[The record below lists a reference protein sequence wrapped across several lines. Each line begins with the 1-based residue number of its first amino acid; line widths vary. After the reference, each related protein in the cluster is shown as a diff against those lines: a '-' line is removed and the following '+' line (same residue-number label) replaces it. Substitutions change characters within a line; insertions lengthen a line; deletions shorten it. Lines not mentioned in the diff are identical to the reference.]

1 MNSLVV
7 AFILIIWLILGYKIY
22 GSFIEKKV
30 VKVDNTRLTPAIE
43 LKDGIDYTPA
53 KKPILF
59 GHHFSSIAGAGPI
72 LGPLLGVLY
81 FGWLGALLWVA
92 LGSIFL
98 GAVHDYTSLMTS
110 VQNKGTS
117 LADIS
122 KKTLGL
128 RTKIIFSIF
137 IWLTLAMI
145 IAVFAVVASKTLVS
159 QPEIVIPTFGLIFI
173 AMIFGWLIYKKGI
186 NIVAGTLISLLFLFF
201 LIYLG
206 NLIPIILPAQIIGMS
221 SQNFWFF
228 ILIIY
233 SLFASSLPVW
243 FLLQPRDYIST
254 WILFLGLGLGYL
266 GLIITH
272 PSLNAPAFVSFSS
285 KGGPLWPMLFVIV
298 ACGAISGFH
307 SLVAGGTTAKQL
319 PDEASGKLI
328 GYGGMVTEAALAG
341 LVIFI
346 AASILIWDP
355 SAVEN
360 QFGFQYLM
368 TSLGDPIRAFATGYG
383 KLVSSLPVLTLV
395 IGTFFGMVMLN
406 AFVLTTLDTGTRLGR
421 FITTEL
427 LQKKAPLF
435 KNRWIASLFI
445 LVFAAIMGATEG
457 YKVIWPV
464 FGASNQLVAALALI
478 VVSSYLVGI
487 KRPKKYTVYPALFML
502 LTTFGAL
509 IYQGYRFFQA
519 QKYLLG
525 SVSLILIFLAAIIVF
540 DARAIL
546 FTKTENLNSIG
557 NKEKRRIK
565 NANRRTE
572 L

>member
-1 MNSLVV
+1 MNSLIV
-7 AFILIIWLILGYKIY
+7 AFILILWLILGYKIY

-30 VKVDNTRLTPAIE
+30 VKPDNSRLTPARE
-43 LKDGIDYTPA
+43 LRDGIDYTPA
-53 KKPILF
+53 KKFLLF

-137 IWLTLAMI
+137 IWMALAMI

-159 QPEIVIPTFGLIFI
+159 QPEIVIPTFGLVFI
-173 AMIFGWLIYKKGI
+173 AIIFGWLIYKKGI
-186 NIVAGTLISLLFLFF
+186 NIVAGTLISLLFLFL
-201 LIYLG
+201 LIYVG
-206 NLIPIILPAQIIGMS
+206 SMVPIILPAQIIGMS
-221 SQNFWFF
+221 SQSFWFF

-266 GLIITH
+266 GLIVTH
-272 PSLNAPAFVSFSS
+272 PSLNAPAFVSFNS
-285 KGGPLWPMLFVIV
+285 KGGPLWPMLFVII

-328 GYGGMVTEAALAG
+328 GYGGMVIEAALAG

-368 TSLGDPIRAFATGYG
+368 ISLGDPIRAFATGYG
-383 KLVSSLPVLTLV
+383 KLVSSLPVLTVV

-406 AFVLTTLDTGTRLGR
+406 AFVLTTLDTCTRLGR

-427 LQKKAPLF
+427 LGKKVPALN
-435 KNRWIASLFI
+435 NRWIASFFI
-445 LVFAAIMGATEG
+445 LVFAAIIGATEG
-457 YKVIWPV
+457 YKVIWPI

-509 IYQGYRFFQA
+509 IYQGYHFLQA

-525 SVSLILIFLAAIIVF
+525 FVSLILIFLASIIVY

-546 FTKTENLNSIG
+546 FTKDRWA
-557 NKEKRRIK
+557 KEHRQ
-565 NANRRTE
+565 
-572 L
+572 